1 MVQPVPLLP
10 TYPVSF
16 PDPRTAL
23 DEPEGLLAA
32 GGALTPE
39 WIIEAYALG
48 IFPWFERDDEPIFWW
63 CPAERGVIEPGK
75 MKVTRSLAKRLRNS
89 GCSITFDQRF
99 SDVIS
104 ACADARA
111 QSVGTWITPRMHEA
125 YCELHRSGLAHSVEV
140 WQDGD
145 LVGGLY
151 GLSLGQ
157 MFFGE
162 SMFSTISDG
171 SKMAFY
177 HLNQHLLDWDFT
189 LIDCQMMNPHLASLG
204 VRPMHRETFLK
215 RLADNDL
222 SKTRLGSWSTFGST
236 FGSSDDSASQRT
248 TNDPVKPRME
258 ESCA

>member
-75 MKVTRSLAKRLRNS
+75 MRGTRSLAKRLRNR

-99 SDVIS
+99 SDVMLRD
-104 ACADARA
+104 ACAIRRHLDHTAHARSLRTA
-111 QSVGTWITPRMHEA
+111 PQWTGTQR
-125 YCELHRSGLAHSVEV
+125 RGLA
-140 WQDGD
+140 G
-145 LVGGLY
+145 
-151 GLSLGQ
+151 
-157 MFFGE
+157 
-162 SMFSTISDG
+162 
-171 SKMAFY
+171 
-177 HLNQHLLDWDFT
+177 
-189 LIDCQMMNPHLASLG
+189 
-204 VRPMHRETFLK
+204 R
-215 RLADNDL
+215 
-222 SKTRLGSWSTFGST
+222 
-236 FGSSDDSASQRT
+236 
-248 TNDPVKPRME
+248 
-258 ESCA
+258 